1 MPAFSIMKVITFLIF
16 FASLFLSSQLFAK
29 EDATDIPEK
38 IKQIF
43 PTATRVGAQEPD
55 IPIVPVYQ
63 LQEFLGYAF
72 ESKHF
77 ANFIGFSGKP
87 INLLIGIDDKGQFI
101 DVLVLSHSEP
111 IFLHGLGEQSLF
123 DFVAQYKGHN
133 VKQRFIVGGNKASGG
148 DANYFDGVSKATVSV
163 LVVND
168 TIITSALKVARSKL
182 NGFAPLSNKMLNPNY
197 FEKLSFAQL
206 LERGF
211 ITEHTIYQS
220 DFDNLP
226 SEIIRAGNEY
236 IDEQQV
242 FSQHYYLFL
251 SIPIVGKNILSEDE
265 YARLQRDL
273 EPGEIALMVLH
284 TKAYPFLSDDFI
296 QQTYPENFRM
306 MQGELPM
313 PAKDLDFY
321 SFYSPTFDAELPEY
335 NEIKILKLKSQSG
348 MDLSQA
354 ISISIAL
361 TYSPSFSEREE
372 HLFTYSLS
380 MPDELFMINPDAIVE
395 VREALWVTLW
405 KSRVL
410 EITVVSLYL
419 VLLSYFFVFQSKY
432 VKHTKLVHRARF
444 VSLFFVLFFIGFYAQ
459 GQLSV
464 VNIYT
469 IILSLWDGF
478 QIEVFL
484 LDPVIFI
491 LWVFV
496 FISLFLFGRGLYCG
510 WLCPFGALQEMMGL
524 LATKLRIKQIKIKDQ
539 HHKFGLK
546 IKYFILIGIVISSFY
561 SYTLAEVLSEV
572 EPFKTSITLFFV
584 RYWPFVLYA
593 VALLLLSLKVHKVYC
608 RYLCPLGAGLA
619 VVGRFPIFK
628 LLRRRSE
635 CGSPCQLCRQR
646 KCGIDAINKDGSIDY
661 AECIQC
667 LECVVTLDNPNLCK
681 IDKYKKRAIETP
693 VQVFNP
699 N

>member
-1 MPAFSIMKVITFLIF
+1 MPAFSYMKALIF
-16 FASLFLSSQLFAK
+16 LNLLFSLFFSIPTLAK
-29 EDATDIPEK
+29 EDVTEIPEK

-43 PTATRVGAQEPD
+43 PTATRVGAQESD
-55 IPIVPVYQ
+55 IPVIPVYQ
-63 LQEFLGYAF
+63 LQKFLGYAF

-87 INLLIGIDDKGQFI
+87 INLLIGIDEKGQFI
-101 DVLVLSHSEP
+101 DVLVLSHAEP

-123 DFVAQYKGHN
+123 EFVAQYKGNN
-133 VKQRFIVGGNKASGG
+133 VKQRFIIGGNKASGV
-148 DANYFDGVSKATVSV
+148 DANYFDGVTKATVSV
-163 LVVND
+163 LVIND

-182 NGFAPLSNKMLNPNY
+182 NGFAPLSNKMLKPDY
-197 FEKLSFAQL
+197 FEPLRFSQL
-206 LERGF
+206 LERGL

-226 SEIIRAGNEY
+226 SEIVRAGAQY
-236 IDEQQV
+236 LDENQV

-251 SIPIVGKNILSEDE
+251 NIPIVGKNILGEE
-265 YARLQRDL
+265 EFARLQKEL
-273 EPGEIALMVLH
+273 KPGEFALLVIN
-284 TKAYPFLSDDFI
+284 TKAHSFLSEEFI
-296 QQTYPENFRM
+296 PQTYPENFRM
-306 MQGELPM
+306 SQGELPL

-321 SFYSPTFDAELPEY
+321 SFDSPQFVADLPEY
-335 NEIKILKLKSQSG
+335 KSIKVLKLKSQSG
-348 MDLSQA
+348 MDLSQE
-354 ISISIAL
+354 ISLSIAL
-361 TYSPSFSEREE
+361 TYSPSFMERDE
-372 HLFTYSLS
+372 HLFTFDLSL
-380 MPDELFMINPDAIVE
+380 PGELFMINPDAIV
-395 VREALWVTLW
+395 VTKEALWVTLW
-405 KSRVL
+405 KSRIF
-410 EITVVSLYL
+410 EISVVCVYL
-419 VLLSYFFVFQSKY
+419 VLLLYFFVFQSKF
-432 VKHTKLVHRARF
+432 VKHTKLVHRTRLA
-444 VSLFFVLFFIGFYAQ
+444 SLFFILFFIGFYAQ

-469 IILSLWDGF
+469 LLLSIWDGF

-510 WLCPFGALQEMMGL
+510 WLCPFGALQEMMGW
-524 LATKLRIKQIKIKDQ
+524 LATKLRIKQIKINDE
-539 HHKFGLK
+539 HHRFGLT
-546 IKYFILIGIVISSFY
+546 IKYFILIGIVASAFY
-561 SYTLAEVLSEV
+561 SFTLAEVLSEV
-572 EPFKTSITLFFV
+572 EPFKTSITLYFV
-584 RYWPFVLYA
+584 RYWPFALYA
-593 VALLLLSLKVHKVYC
+593 VALLLLSMKVHKVYC

-619 VVGRFPIFK
+619 VLGRFPIFK

-681 IDKYKKRAIETP
+681 IDKYKKKAIETP
-693 VQVFNP
+693 VQVFHP